1 MTGWTEADAMAIIYA
16 VRERTQSKTAMRKVM
31 DYVVQD
37 KKTMYENEN
46 GQRCKLVSGQNCC
59 GDTAFKE
66 FMTTKRQYQKEKGVY
81 FYQYI
86 QSFKPGIHAT
96 PQEIHQMGVE
106 LAKYFKGYEVQI
118 ATHIDR
124 DHWHNH
130 LIVNSVSCETGLKLQ
145 FNEKNLEQ
153 LRTLSDEICAVHGLD
168 TLKPYQKPK
177 QKPMGAGEYRAA
189 VRGGS
194 YKFKLMNAIDQ
205 AMTQS
210 RTREE
215 FIVRM
220 EQMGYQVKWNP
231 HHKYITY
238 TTPEGQRCRDN
249 KLHETKYLKTEMEG
263 YFSAK
268 LRRIEAAQQAG
279 YTGGHPTGT
288 TPADRSSALSAA
300 GQCNTHRPMEHDAGE
315 PDRSHTAVAGIDGIH
330 IHPANRRRR
339 KQYDEELLPER
350 LRQADGSPVE
360 YHTERASADY
370 GEYDFEYGEDD
381 GYDWME
387 ADEYT
392 GALGRKAPAPGHVAH
407 KNESQM
413 GRHRGIDFDDIVALA
428 KAVDDLVNPYNPEEE
443 REKKK
448 KYVPKSD
455 HKKQKKKQ
463 HHNHDYELSL

>member
-1 MTGWTEADAMAIIYA
+1 MTGWIEVDTMAIIYA

-268 LRRIEAAQQAG
+268 LRRIEAVQQAG

-300 GQCNTHRPMEHDAGE
+300 GQRNTHRPM
-315 PDRSHTAVAGIDGIH
+315 
-330 IHPANRRRR
+330 
-339 KQYDEELLPER
+339 
-350 LRQADGSPVE
+350 
-360 YHTERASADY
+360 
-370 GEYDFEYGEDD
+370 
-381 GYDWME
+381 
-387 ADEYT
+387 
-392 GALGRKAPAPGHVAH
+392 
-407 KNESQM
+407 
-413 GRHRGIDFDDIVALA
+413 
-428 KAVDDLVNPYNPEEE
+428 
-443 REKKK
+443 
-448 KYVPKSD
+448 
-455 HKKQKKKQ
+455 
-463 HHNHDYELSL
+463 

>member
-1 MTGWTEADAMAIIYA
+1 MAIIYA
-16 VRERTQSKTAMRKVM
+16 VRERTQSKIAMRKVM
-31 DYVVQD
+31 DYTAQD
-37 KKTMYENEN
+37 KKTLYEDEN
-46 GQRCKLVSGQNCC
+46 GQKYKLLSGQNCC

-66 FMTTKRQYQKEKGVY
+66 FMTTKRQYRKEKGVY
-81 FYQYI
+81 FYQYV
-86 QSFKPGIHAT
+86 QSFKPDIGIA

-153 LRTLSDEICAVHGLD
+153 LRTLSDEICAAHGLD

-205 AMTQS
+205 AMVES

-215 FIVRM
+215 FIARM
-220 EQMGYQVKWNP
+220 EQMGYRVKWIA

-238 TTPEGQRCRDN
+238 ITPEGQKCRDN
-249 KLHETKYLKTEMEG
+249 KLHETKYLKAEMEG

-268 LRRIEAAQQAG
+268 LRRIETAQQTG
-279 YTGGHPTGT
+279 YTGEHPADT
-288 TPADRSSALSAA
+288 TPADSNNTLSAA
-300 GQCNTHRPMEHDAGE
+300 GQRNTHRPMEHDAGE
-315 PDRSHTAVAGIDGIH
+315 PDRSHTAHTGIDGIH
-330 IHPANRRRR
+330 LHPAHRRRR
-339 KQYDEELLPER
+339 KQDDEELLPER
-350 LRQADGSPVE
+350 LRQADRSTVKH
-360 YHTERASADY
+360 HTERAPADY

-387 ADEYT
+387 ADQHT
-392 GALGRKAPAPGHVAH
+392 GALGGEAAAQGHVTAQ
-407 KNESQM
+407 NESQM
-413 GRHRGIDFDDIVALA
+413 GRNRGVDFNNIVALA
-428 KAVDDLVNPYNPEEE
+428 KVVDDLVNPYNPEEE

-448 KYVPKSD
+448 KYVPKSN
-455 HKKQKKKQ
+455 HKKQKRKQ
-463 HHNHDYELSL
+463 HQQHHDYDLSL